1 MEQKL
6 LNEIKNLPEEIAR
19 EVSDFIE
26 FLKDKKRK
34 EVWRKEYQGLLKQL
48 RTEGRSKGITYDSV
62 RETVQQIRDEKL
74 KWKK

>member
-34 EVWRKEYQGLLKQL
+34 EVWGKEYQDLLKQL
-48 RTEGRSKGITYDSV
+48 RTEGKRKGISYESV
-62 RETVQQIRDEKL
+62 RETIQQVRDEKL
-74 KWKK
+74 R